1 MYIYTH
7 DNYLLMLLLL
17 LHLLL
22 LRCCCAL
29 QNILKSQSCSYFL

>member
-29 QNILKSQSCSYFL
+29 QNILKSQRCSYFL